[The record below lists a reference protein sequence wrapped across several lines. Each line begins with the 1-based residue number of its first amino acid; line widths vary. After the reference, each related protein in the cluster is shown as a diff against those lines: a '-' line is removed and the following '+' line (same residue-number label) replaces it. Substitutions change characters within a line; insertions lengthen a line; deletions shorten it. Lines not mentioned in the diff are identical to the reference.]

1 MGGPPVPPPGAP
13 PGRPPPPPGRP
24 RPPPGPPGRPP
35 RVGAP
40 PTCADCCLG
49 IIAGLGRGMPGAP
62 PPGRGM
68 RSLGAASRRGAP
80 GAAGP
85 PSGRFGRRCCV
96 PMPCEGAKGLLPGRG
111 PLGRR
116 AGPGVGPPGR
126 DGAGRAEELFPPS
139 LRGVGA
145 GLPAFGVLGR
155 AAGAAGRLAGL
166 GAGGFGPGI
175 APGLGAA
182 VFGSWEAAGAA
193 GLADGAGVTGLTGA
207 AGTGGAGAA
216 SGAGFSATSA
226 ATAGVAGAGLAGAA
240 GVGREASGLGS
251 TFGFSPSV
259 SRILRTTGDSR
270 VEEGP
275 RTYSPISLSL
285 LSSSLL
291 VIPTSFAIS
300 WTRGLATTLLVTR
313 PRPLARTYGLVVMLI
328 GKYSSSGHER

>member
-13 PGRPPPPPGRP
+13 PGRPPPPPPGRP

-35 RVGAP
+35 RVGAA

-80 GAAGP
+80 GAAVP
-85 PSGRFGRRCCV
+85 PSGRLGRRCCV
-96 PMPCEGAKGLLPGRG
+96 PIPCAGAKGLLPGRG
-111 PLGRR
+111 PLGRL

-126 DGAGRAEELFPPS
+126 EGAGRVDGPGPPS
-139 LRGVGA
+139 PRWCAA
-145 GLPAFGVLGR
+145 GLLAPGVLGL
-155 AAGAAGRLAGL
+155 AAGVAGREAGL

-175 APGLGAA
+175 APVLGA
-182 VFGSWEAAGAA
+182 EGADSSRVDDA
-193 GLADGAGVTGLTGA
+193 TGVADGAGVTGLAGASAAAGVGVVTTSGA
-207 AGTGGAGAA
+207 AGGFAGL
-216 SGAGFSATSA
+216 
-226 ATAGVAGAGLAGAA
+226 GLAGAGRVA
-240 GVGREASGLGS
+240 SGVGSS
-251 TFGFSPSV
+251 FGFSPSA
-259 SRILRTTGDSR
+259 SRIFRTTGDSR
-270 VEEGP
+270 VEDGP

-285 LSSSLL
+285 VRSSLL

-313 PRPLARTYGLVVMLI
+313 PRPLARTYGLVVLLI